1 MAKGSPQPSTGPR
14 LILVGGGLANG
25 LIALKLRQARPDVE
39 LIVLEAGPTLGGN
52 HTWSFFETDLTP
64 SQAALVAP
72 LIAHRWPRYE
82 VRFPDHRRV
91 LPTGYA
97 SVSAERFSAHLAP
110 LLSGQLRLN
119 TRVAALGPSS
129 VTLEDQTT
137 LAADAVIDARGPA
150 PSPELVLGFQKF
162 VGLEV
167 RLERPHGLTAPIIM
181 DATVD
186 QEGGYRFVYVLPFDD
201 HTCLIEDT
209 RYTDGPELDRDAFI
223 RGIRNYAAVRGWTIA
238 EVLREED
245 GVLPVAL
252 EGDIQAYWAARGDTP
267 QAGLRAALFH
277 PTTGYSLPDAARLA
291 ERIAELP
298 RFDAATVGQAVRAHS
313 IALWGERGLYRLLN
327 RMLFRAAEADRRY
340 VVMQRFYRLPAPLIE
355 RFYAARSTLAD
366 KARILVGKPPVPI
379 GRALMC
385 LNERR
390 RL

>member
-1 MAKGSPQPSTGPR
+1 MRGDGISTGDAD
-14 LILVGGGLANG
+14 LLLVGGGLANG
-25 LIALKLRQARPDVE
+25 LIAAKLAQDRPEVRVT
-39 LIVLEAGPTLGGN
+39 VLEGGSSLGGN

-64 SQAALVAP
+64 SQSALVAP
-72 LIAHRWPRYE
+72 LVAHRWAQYE
-82 VRFPDHRRV
+82 VRFPEHRRR
-91 LPTGYA
+91 LRTGYA
-97 SVSAERFSAHLAP
+97 SVSAERFDACLRDR
-110 LLSGQLRLN
+110 LGDGVRLN
-119 TRVAALGPSS
+119 APVAAMTPTS
-129 VTLEDQTT
+129 VTLADQTV
-137 LAADAVIDARGPA
+137 LHAGAVIDARGPT

-181 DATVD
+181 DATVSQD
-186 QEGGYRFVYVLPFDD
+186 GGYRFVYVLPFTAD
-201 HTCLIEDT
+201 TCLIEDT
-209 RYTDGPELDRDAFI
+209 RYTDGPELDRDSF
-223 RGIRNYAAVRGWTIA
+223 VRGVRDYADGQGWRIA

-252 EGDIQAYWAARGDTP
+252 EGDIEAFWKTRGDTP

-291 ERIAELP
+291 ERIAALP
-298 RFDAATVGQAVRAHS
+298 RLDATTVAEAVRAHS
-313 IALWGERGLYRLLN
+313 IARWEERGIYRMLN

-340 VVMQRFYRLPAPLIE
+340 VVMQRFYRLPEGLIE
-355 RFYAARSTLAD
+355 RFYAARSTLGD

-390 RL
+390 HV

>member
-1 MAKGSPQPSTGPR
+1 MAKGSLRPSTEPR

-25 LIALKLRQARPDVE
+25 LIALKLRQARPDVQ
-39 LIVLEAGPTLGGN
+39 LTVLEAGPALGGV

-64 SQAALVAP
+64 SQTDLVEP

-82 VRFPDHRRV
+82 VRFPDHRRT
-91 LPTGYA
+91 LSTGYA
-97 SVSAERFSAHLAP
+97 SVSAERFSACLTP
-110 LLSGQLRLN
+110 LLGDALRLN
-119 TRVAALGPSS
+119 TRASVIGPTS

-137 LAADAVIDARGPA
+137 LVADAVIDARGPA
-150 PSPELVLGFQKF
+150 PSPELALGFQKF

-167 RLERPHGLTAPIIM
+167 RLAQPHGLTAPIIM

-186 QEGGYRFVYVLPFDD
+186 QEGGYRFVYVLPLDD
-201 HTCLIEDT
+201 RTCLIEDT
-209 RYTDGPELDRDAFI
+209 RYTDGPELDRDAFV
-223 RGIRNYAAVRGWTIA
+223 RGVRDYAAEQGWSIA

-252 EGDIQAYWAARGDTP
+252 EGDIHAYWAARGDTP

-291 ERIAELP
+291 ERIADLP
-298 RFDAATVGQAVRAHS
+298 SLDAATIAEAVRAHS
-313 IALWGERGLYRLLN
+313 IALWKDRGLYRLLN

-340 VVMQRFYRLPAPLIE
+340 LVMQRFYRLPAPLIE

-366 KARILVGKPPVPI
+366 KTRILVGKPPVPI